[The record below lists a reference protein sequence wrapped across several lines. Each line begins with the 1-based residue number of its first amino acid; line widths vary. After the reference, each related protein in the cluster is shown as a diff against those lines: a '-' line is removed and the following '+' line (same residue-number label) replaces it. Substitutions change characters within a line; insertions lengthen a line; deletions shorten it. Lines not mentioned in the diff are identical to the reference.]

1 MKTHDLECL
10 WPGLDNILALIAIIA
25 IRGQKTELARH
36 ASYNHLPDGW
46 SVGSAL

>member
-10 WPGLDNILALIAIIA
+10 WPGLDNILTLIA
-25 IRGQKTELARH
+25 IRGQKMELARH
-36 ASYNHLPDGW
+36 ASYKHLPDGW